1 LRKLDVRLP
10 DDEVIE
16 RKLRDIE
23 DAHAPSLVNLLGE
36 LREVNR
42 LYEGGEISREERL
55 GRRRVLLDRF

>member
-1 LRKLDVRLP
+1 MRKLDVRLL

-23 DAHAPSLVNLLGE
+23 DAETPFLVNLLAE

-42 LYEGGEISREERL
+42 LYEDGVISREERL
-55 GRRRVLLDRF
+55 GRRRALLDRF